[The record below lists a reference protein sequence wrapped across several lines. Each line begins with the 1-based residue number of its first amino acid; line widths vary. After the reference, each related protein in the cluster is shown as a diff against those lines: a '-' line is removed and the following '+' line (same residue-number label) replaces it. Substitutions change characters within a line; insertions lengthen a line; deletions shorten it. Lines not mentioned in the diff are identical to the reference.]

1 MAGSRASYAQPRNE
15 AAIKRKHASSADF
28 PAPGPSSADWRHKKL
43 IAIRERGAGDL
54 VREYH
59 KAQENLLTARLNEE
73 KQIQE
78 LTTNRRAGLI
88 GETARVRGA
97 QRVAEQVFAM

>member
-1 MAGSRASYAQPRNE
+1 MAGSRAAYAKPRDD

-28 PAPGPSSADWRHKKL
+28 PAPGPSSADWLHKKL
-43 IAIRERGAGDL
+43 MTIQRGNEGNL

-78 LTTNRRAGLI
+78 LTTNRRAALI
-88 GETARVRGA
+88 GETSRVRGA
-97 QRVAEQVFAM
+97 QRVAEQVFTM